1 MAVQWLFDEVFDK
14 YSYTVYI
21 KENEGWDGLFVEIDI
36 KPEYRLEPEDDT
48 EENHVDIPKEKVI
61 KALLPLIGN
70 SVNKYLRRH
79 YKNMKLEK
87 TSWLDFI
94 NRE

>member
-1 MAVQWLFDEVFDK
+1 MAVNWLFDEVLEK
-14 YSYTVYI
+14 YSYTVYM
-21 KENEGWDGLFVEIDI
+21 KEKEGWDGLFVEIDI
-36 KPEYRLEPEDDT
+36 NPEYRLEPEDDT

-61 KALLPLIGN
+61 KLLKPLVEER
-70 SVNKYLRRH
+70 VNKYLRRW

-94 NRE
+94 NRD